1 MQMKMIIE
9 ESKERE
15 KLNGDLI
22 KKLGSKD
29 DEIRMLKREL
39 DLSRN
44 KEEFNHNSSRD
55 SESKIN
61 KLKQENDYLYKSQS
75 TVIYYHSK

>member
-1 MQMKMIIE
+1 MQMKMVIE

-22 KKLGSKD
+22 KKLGQKD
-29 DEIRMLKREL
+29 DEMRMLRREL

-44 KEEFNHNSSRD
+44 KEEFTHNSSRD

-75 TVIYYHSK
+75 SVNISVM